1 MKIFFLLSLIFLFL
15 TACDDPGTKYRKQN
29 CEKFLS
35 KNTDGYK
42 DCTKSSSHYFVYSL
56 EEELLRVKKEINE
69 YNENAT
75 LVNSLGPLVN
85 EQDYEEVNFE
95 NFLNENFEDTIFFT
109 LKNRKILNKKIKF
122 KSSFYVGLSE
132 EDENSIDL
140 TKQDPND
147 YYNSL
152 WFFDGNFYNIDVK
165 EKLIYP
171 KNQRLYWMGTTGDTE
186 SEIFGFFRD
195 MPGSYGSNTKFYIQ
209 DIKVSR
215 KNYNRQD
222 MIDYLVEQHAHS
234 YGKNDDPDKPSVD
247 EVRLKVKS
255 LIKQIIK

>member
-1 MKIFFLLSLIFLFL
+1 MKKLFSFLLIFLFL

-35 KNTDGYK
+35 KNTDEYK

-56 EEELLRVKKEINE
+56 EEELLRVQKEIKE
-69 YNENAT
+69 YNENAAI
-75 LVNSLGPLVN
+75 VNSLGPLVN
-85 EQDYEEVNFE
+85 KQEYEEVNFE
-95 NFLNENFEDTIFFT
+95 DFLNENFEDTIFFT
-109 LKNRKILNKKIKF
+109 LKSRKILNKKIKF

-132 EDENSIDL
+132 ENENSIDL

-152 WFFDGNFYNIDVK
+152 WFFDGNFYNVDVK

-171 KNQRLYWMGTTGDTE
+171 KNQRIFWMGTTGETE

-195 MPGSYGSNTKFYIQ
+195 TQGSYGSNTKFYIQ
-209 DIKVSR
+209 DIKVNS
-215 KNYNRQD
+215 KNYNRQE

-234 YGKNDDPDKPSVD
+234 VGKNDDPDKPSVD
-247 EVRLKVKS
+247 EVRLEVKS
-255 LIKQIIK
+255 LIKQIIN

>member
-1 MKIFFLLSLIFLFL
+1 MKKLFSFLLIFLFL

-29 CEKFLS
+29 CEKFLA
-35 KNTDGYK
+35 KNSDEYK

-56 EEELLRVKKEINE
+56 EEDLKRIQKEIIQHNE
-69 YNENAT
+69 KVKI
-75 LVNSLGPLVN
+75 VNSIGHLVN
-85 EQDYEEVNFE
+85 EQDYEEVDLAT
-95 NFLNENFEDTIFFT
+95 FLDENFEDRMILT

-122 KSSFYVGLSE
+122 KSGFYIGLSE
-132 EDENSIDL
+132 EDENSINL
-140 TKQDPND
+140 TKKDPDD

-195 MPGSYGSNTKFYIQ
+195 TPGSYGSNTKFYIQ

-234 YGKNDDPDKPSVD
+234 YGKIDDPDKPSVD